1 MATEDREKLAPADG
15 LQKGAYV
22 LADFG
27 KGKPEILLM
36 ATGSEVQLALDAAV
50 VLAEKG
56 KNMRVI
62 SFPSWELFEK
72 QSKEYQDSVLIPT
85 VKCRLAVEAGIQQG
99 WEKWLGE
106 NGVMIG
112 MTSYG
117 ASAPAEILYE
127 KFGFTV
133 ENIVSHAMQLLA

>member
-1 MATEDREKLAPADG
+1 
-15 LQKGAYV
+15 
-22 LADFG
+22 
-27 KGKPEILLM
+27 
-36 ATGSEVQLALDAAV
+36 
-50 VLAEKG
+50 
-56 KNMRVI
+56 
-62 SFPSWELFEK
+62 
-72 QSKEYQDSVLIPT
+72 DSVLIPT

-117 ASAPAEILYE
+117 ASAPAEVLYE

-133 ENIVSHAMQLLA
+133 ENIVKHAMQLLA